1 VILVSHESHA
11 VPRGDPFTD
20 TGVIILVEF
29 EQINFLAP
37 GNVLP
42 ENIEPFHAGVT
53 RYDFWRHGASR
64 PVNTGVVQKTVHGDQ
79 VCGASARCR

>member
-1 VILVSHESHA
+1 MTAISFLTSDEIAVRRSILLLLSQEGRVVFLVGAECHA
-11 VPRGDPFTD
+11 MPRGDSFAD

-29 EQINFLAP
+29 EQINFLAS

-53 RYDFWRHGASR
+53 R
-64 PVNTGVVQKTVHGDQ
+64 
-79 VCGASARCR
+79 